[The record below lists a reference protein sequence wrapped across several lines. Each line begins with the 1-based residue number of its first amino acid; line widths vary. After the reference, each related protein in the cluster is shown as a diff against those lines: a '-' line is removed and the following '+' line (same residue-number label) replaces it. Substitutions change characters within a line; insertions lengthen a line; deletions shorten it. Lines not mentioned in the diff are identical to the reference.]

1 MPDVIARP
9 ALADDGVVVT
19 PLIEFLRAKKLAKS
33 DAKAKARR
41 GTDRDKEREKK
52 TLQKGGST
60 RWSVGPIL
68 YSIRVFKT

>member
-1 MPDVIARP
+1 
-9 ALADDGVVVT
+9 VVVT

-33 DAKAKARR
+33 EAKAKKGR

-52 TLQKGGST
+52 TLQKGGSA

-68 YSIRVFKT
+68 YSIHAFKT